1 MSEAAQ
7 TDRILTIPNVLSF
20 LRIALIPVFVALIV
34 DPDTTRAGLVLFVIV
49 VATDWVD
56 GALARATGQV
66 SELGKILDPVADRLA
81 IAAGLIALVIVDAFP
96 LWAAL
101 LILIRDVAVLIAG
114 LVLLSKR
121 RTRIDVRPIG
131 KVATFALMASIAC
144 IAWGNLGYAL
154 APAALVIG
162 WAFFAVGIVEYYVA
176 TVLYVGDL
184 RRAWRGRRPPR
195 RPERGRTVPR
205 DVLRSSRTSRHGET
219 AHRGAEEKQME
230 FPEDLRYTKEHE
242 WVRDEGRAGSASASP
257 TSRRTRSA
265 TSCTST
271 FPRRER
277 R

>member
-1 MSEAAQ
+1 M
-7 TDRILTIPNVLSF
+7 
-20 LRIALIPVFVALIV
+20 FVALIV

-66 SELGKILDPVADRLA
+66 SDLGKILDPVADRLA

-131 KVATFALMASIAC
+131 KVATFALMTSIAS
-144 IAWGNLGYAL
+144 IAWGNLGYPL

-162 WAFFAVGIVEYYVA
+162 WTFYAVGIVEYYVA

-184 RRAWRGRRPPR
+184 RRAWR
-195 RPERGRTVPR
+195 
-205 DVLRSSRTSRHGET
+205 
-219 AHRGAEEKQME
+219 
-230 FPEDLRYTKEHE
+230 
-242 WVRDEGRAGSASASP
+242 ASP
-257 TSRRTRSA
+257 GPVA
-265 TSCTST
+265 
-271 FPRRER
+271 
-277 R
+277 